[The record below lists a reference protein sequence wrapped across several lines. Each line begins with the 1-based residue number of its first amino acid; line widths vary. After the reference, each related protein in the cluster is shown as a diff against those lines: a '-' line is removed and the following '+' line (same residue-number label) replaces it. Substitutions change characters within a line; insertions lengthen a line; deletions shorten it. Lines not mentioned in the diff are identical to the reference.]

1 MVTKNGNLFHLDFG
15 FILGKNPRLKNA
27 WVPPIRINKPMVMG
41 MGGLQSKNYEDFKS
55 KTIDAFLELRK
66 KR

>member
-1 MVTKNGNLFHLDFG
+1 
-15 FILGKNPRLKNA
+15 
-27 WVPPIRINKPMVMG
+27 MG